1 MWRLVAKIR
10 RFLASEYGPTAVEYA
25 VMMAFIIAVSIAII
39 TAFGNSVNARF
50 SSVSLSTF
58 S

>member
-1 MWRLVAKIR
+1 
-10 RFLASEYGPTAVEYA
+10 VEYA

-39 TAFGNSVNARF
+39 TAFGSSVNARF
-50 SSVSLSTF
+50 SSVSSSTF